1 MKHLKNAYILPTIPF
16 FLAFCFLFFFIATV
30 VESKIVFVVDDD
42 IFVMNDDG
50 TNRRRLTKNTV
61 SSDKYPRWSPDGK
74 KIAFTRKMN
83 KKTQA
88 SFELFIMNADGTNLQ
103 RLTDNNVSDIYT
115 SWSPDGKRIA
125 FDSERTKNGRSDV
138 HVMELATLAVTQLTG
153 AEHDLGSVVPDW
165 SPDGTQIVYE
175 KFQGGGIAHKN
186 VYVMTADGSNQRR
199 FLPEPWV
206 GGNAIFMRF
215 FPRWAA
221 DGQRIVYLDIMWKGK
236 ERIRR
241 LTVAQFG
248 TKVQEITEID
258 EKFGE
263 SNWQIAGADWMDTDR
278 ALLFGLR
285 KLDNPNAKTYN
296 IYRYEFSTGN
306 IKQLTGR
313 LSDEKF
319 PDWIEGALSVSPHG
333 KLSTLWG
340 EKKQNISQ

>member
-1 MKHLKNAYILPTIPF
+1 MKHLKNVYILQTITF
-16 FLAFCFLFFFIATV
+16 FLAFCFLFFSIAPV
-30 VESKIVFVVDDD
+30 VEAKIVFVVDDD

-61 SSDKYPRWSPDGK
+61 SKDKYPRWSPDGER
-74 KIAFTRKMN
+74 IAFIRYMD
-83 KKTQA
+83 KKSQST
-88 SFELFIMNADGTNLQ
+88 SELFIMNADGTNLQ
-103 RLTDNNVSDIYT
+103 RLTDNNVSDMCP
-115 SWSPDGKRIA
+115 SWSPDGKIIA
-125 FDSERTKNGRSDV
+125 FDSKRTKNGRSDV
-138 HVMELATLAVTQLTG
+138 HVMELATLTVTQLTG
-153 AEHDLGSVVPDW
+153 AEHDLSSVVPDW

-186 VYVMTADGSNQRR
+186 VYVMSADGEDKRR

-215 FPRWAA
+215 FPRWSV
-221 DGQRIVYLDIMWKGK
+221 DGERIVYLDIMWKGK

-241 LTVAQFG
+241 LTIAQFG
-248 TKVQEITEID
+248 AKVQEITEID
-258 EKFGE
+258 EKFGK
-263 SNWQIAGADWMDTDR
+263 SNWQIAGAEWMDNDR

-333 KLSTLWG
+333 KLPTQWG